1 MIVVLLRQLV
11 SRYYTITDFCRSE
24 YEFLLNCKIILAE
37 GRGKYII
44 LGLINPDIHRI
55 ESH

>member
-1 MIVVLLRQLV
+1 MRGEYNIPM
-11 SRYYTITDFCRSE
+11 SCTIRNQRKRRDKSLPRPD
-24 YEFLLNCKIILAE
+24 

-44 LGLINPDIHRI
+44 PRLINPGIHRI